1 MVQKILDTT
10 AAAAE
15 ATAAPELVKANAE
28 FEHIHGET
36 SSFHTPMDEFFC
48 SSTRFRTL
56 PRPAG
61 PEPVMAGLV
70 GGRHDPRSASLRP
83 ARPWLCHHALYT
95 LAIGRPRRAIT
106 LRVSMIGSPVSITW
120 A

>member
-28 FEHIHGET
+28 FEHIHGEV
-36 SSFHTPMDEFFC
+36 SSFHTPMDEFFA
-48 SSTRFRTL
+48 
-56 PRPAG
+56 PAPG
-61 PEPVMAGLV
+61 SEPC
-70 GGRHDPRSASLRP
+70 P
-83 ARPWLCHHALYT
+83 
-95 LAIGRPRRAIT
+95 GRPRTSHGR
-106 LRVSMIGSPVSITW
+106 IGGRQ